1 MKELLKKCGANE
13 NYEEKDNL
21 PKNHDGHRVVNDYFD
36 RWVTSFERVI
46 RTRTFKLQL
55 IIRNQKMHGAV
66 DPKTGFNCT
75 VHFLLLRLVWIVFR
89 IISGFLTVDFP
100 WLAAL
105 GRSHNAPFFHF
116 INNSSRSVIPN
127 SEPAL

>member
-55 IIRNQKMHGAV
+55 IIRNQKNARRSCSQ
-66 DPKTGFNCT
+66 TGFNCT
-75 VHFLLLRLVWIVFR
+75 VHFFIIAVDLDHLPHHQRIFDGRL
-89 IISGFLTVDFP
+89 S
-100 WLAAL
+100 AACCPRMVPQRPVL
-105 GRSHNAPFFHF
+105 PFHQQF
-116 INNSSRSVIPN
+116 
-127 SEPAL
+127 